1 MSEDLNQQFPFS
13 GSGLDPRVVL
23 QDQGAPDYEELYP
36 PTDNEPQTVDIV
48 LLAVRAGII
57 LFFLICVLVVVVDV
71 AKDQLRLKSWRLYL
85 VVCFVLFCWLGLSIY
100 QVRDKLTI
108 LTNGSL
114 TAHVRPGH

>member
-23 QDQGAPDYEELYP
+23 QDQGTPDYEELYP

-100 QVRDKLTI
+100 QVSDKQTI
-108 LTNGSL
+108 FNK
-114 TAHVRPGH
+114 